1 MKNMEIVPLQR
12 RLDQEAARHPQEE
25 ERRRR
30 LEEERRRVE
39 TRES

>member
-12 RLDQEAARHPQEE
+12 RSDPEAARHPQEE